1 MNASKYILILIYD
14 FEAMNRNFIS
24 NYFFIRT
31 SSLFLSNIKITI
43 LFPRVK
49 NLLAKDLLLRIRRN
63 HYERITRDHYIPEK
77 FRNGLA
83 AWKQRHVADS
93 YHSVLL
99 SLTTLFGYRSFRAK
113 LCEYSRS
120 SHRPDGIRTLGTR
133 WRNISGWISR
143 RRRIGDR
150 AAPPHRIELE
160 KKCSRINPFF
170 LLLSFVKFM
179 DKLSLIFTSS
189 NIKNIKKRLSVK
201 L

>member
-1 MNASKYILILIYD
+1 MQLNPCININIWFWLRI
-14 FEAMNRNFIS
+14 ETHIS
-24 NYFFIRT
+24 NYFFIWT
-31 SSLFLSNIKITI
+31 NSLFLSNIKNDSFSSCQES
-43 LFPRVK
+43 LGQGFVASHS
-49 NLLAKDLLLRIRRN
+49 AKSL
-63 HYERITRDHYIPEK
+63 RITRDHYTYISEK

-133 WRNISGWISR
+133 WRNIPGRISR

-150 AAPPHRIELE
+150 AAPSYRIELE
-160 KKCSRINPFF
+160 KK
-170 LLLSFVKFM
+170 V
-179 DKLSLIFTSS
+179 
-189 NIKNIKKRLSVK
+189 
-201 L
+201 

>member
-1 MNASKYILILIYD
+1 MWFWPRIEIYV
-14 FEAMNRNFIS
+14 S
-24 NYFFIRT
+24 NCFFFRT
-31 SSLFLSNIKITI
+31 SSLFLSEKNDFSFSYQESPGQGSVASHPAKS
-43 LFPRVK
+43 LRV
-49 NLLAKDLLLRIRRN
+49 
-63 HYERITRDHYIPEK
+63 TRDHYIPEK

-133 WRNISGWISR
+133 WRNISGRISR

-150 AAPPHRIELE
+150 AAPPHRIEWE
-160 KKCSRINPFF
+160 KKCSRINSFF
-170 LLLSFVKFM
+170 SFT
-179 DKLSLIFTSS
+179 L
-189 NIKNIKKRLSVK
+189 
-201 L
+201 

>member
-1 MNASKYILILIYD
+1 MFLTTNVNIWFWPRMWKLILVI
-14 FEAMNRNFIS
+14 IS
-24 NYFFIRT
+24 SIWT
-31 SSLFLSNIKITI
+31 SSLFLSNIKTTI

-49 NLLAKDLLLRIRRN
+49 NVCWPRICCFASGEIITYYARN
-63 HYERITRDHYIPEK
+63 HYTYISEK

-133 WRNISGWISR
+133 WRNISGRISR

-150 AAPPHRIELE
+150 ATPSCRIELE
-160 KKCSRINPFF
+160 KKKCSRINPFF
-170 LLLSFVKFM
+170 FSFA
-179 DKLSLIFTSS
+179 L
-189 NIKNIKKRLSVK
+189 
-201 L
+201 

>member
-1 MNASKYILILIYD
+1 MQAKYILILIYD
-14 FEAMNRNFIS
+14 FGSNRNFIS

-31 SSLFLSNIKITI
+31 SSLFLNNIKITI
-43 LFPRVK
+43 LFRVENLRVK
-49 NLLAKDLLLRIRRN
+49 NLLFRIRRN

-93 YHSVLL
+93 YSVLL

-133 WRNISGWISR
+133 WRNISGRISR

-150 AAPPHRIELE
+150 AAPPHRIEL
-160 KKCSRINPFF
+160 KR
-170 LLLSFVKFM
+170 
-179 DKLSLIFTSS
+179 
-189 NIKNIKKRLSVK
+189 KNV
-201 L
+201 